1 MDGRGPSGIRPRPV
15 GQGGAI
21 AIAKAR
27 SGARW
32 MRMRVHPAVAQICDF
47 LSAYLGS
54 SVFGGLLRGHGLQHA
69 AAVGDIDGV
78 PFPEGTCDGAAAAH
92 ASLGERTVAKMT
104 VACLRKS
111 SMSRTLANF
120 LRAPMFIISCICAQI
135 PIEKH
140 EMSP

>member
-1 MDGRGPSGIRPRPV
+1 MAGRGPSGIRLRPV

-54 SVFGGLLRGHGLQHA
+54 SVLGGLGTGCRAFMRGPATGIRCIALRA
-69 AAVGDIDGV
+69 AAWYLQPYMYTTAV
-78 PFPEGTCDGAAAAH
+78 
-92 ASLGERTVAKMT
+92 
-104 VACLRKS
+104 
-111 SMSRTLANF
+111 
-120 LRAPMFIISCICAQI
+120 
-135 PIEKH
+135 
-140 EMSP
+140 

>member
-1 MDGRGPSGIRPRPV
+1 MAGRGPSGIRPRPV

-54 SVFGGLLRGHGLQHA
+54 SVFGGFGNRLRVAVVWVLSIMHGIR
-69 AAVGDIDGV
+69 G
-78 PFPEGTCDGAAAAH
+78 
-92 ASLGERTVAKMT
+92 R
-104 VACLRKS
+104 R
-111 SMSRTLANF
+111 
-120 LRAPMFIISCICAQI
+120 
-135 PIEKH
+135 
-140 EMSP
+140 